1 MTASCRFDGG
11 VEMRYDVLIFDSDNF
26 LDVNDPDTDAISV
39 NGLTQAEMET
49 ICRIIWQHDLN
60 VCLFPCKE

>member
-1 MTASCRFDGG
+1 
-11 VEMRYDVLIFDSDNF
+11 MRYDVLIFDSDNF
-26 LDVNDPDTDAISV
+26 LDVNNLDTDSISV